1 MPPGD
6 TEVHKLQ
13 SLQVRA
19 RTSRLPVSADGE
31 LLHLRPPLHHR
42 IRPGELLVLA
52 PAVVED

>member
-6 TEVHKLQ
+6 TEVHRLQ

-42 IRPGELLVLA
+42 MRPGELLVLA